1 MIRYMDMCSGK
12 LRVYENGAVFRLEG
26 EAECVPT
33 ITNTAGY
40 ASVRLPDKNHLV
52 HRLVAE
58 AFIPNPENKP
68 QVNHKD
74 GNKRNNNVN
83 NLEWVTQ
90 AENIAHALSHG
101 LFPKDRHRTY
111 HRTYDVN
118 AVDAK
123 TQLHAEILRN
133 VMRLCNERGITFNK
147 VESTLGL
154 GNGAIKKFAKHMPRI
169 KTMRKLAAYFGVT
182 VDYFTGKNDKA
193 EEKPYVATG
202 FKSAR
207 IKAGKKVQEVADH
220 IGVTDGT
227 VYHWECG
234 YYLPTAN
241 RLNKLAE
248 FYGCTVD
255 ELLREEENENAGG
268 KS

>member
-1 MIRYMDMCSGK
+1 MRYRDMCSGK
-12 LRVYENGAVFRLEG
+12 LRVYENGAVFRLKG
-26 EAECVPT
+26 ETECVPT
-33 ITNTAGY
+33 ITDTAGY

-90 AENIAHALSHG
+90 AENMTHAWSHG
-101 LFPKDRHRTY
+101 LIPKNRH
-111 HRTYDVN
+111 HVYDVN

-154 GNGAIKKFAKHMPRI
+154 GNGAIQKFAKHMPRI
-169 KTMRKLAAYFGVT
+169 KTMRKLATYFGVT
-182 VDYFTGKNDKA
+182 VDYFAGMNDKA

-207 IKAGKKVQEVADH
+207 IKAGKKVHEVADH
-220 IGVTDGT
+220 MGVTDGT

-234 YYLPTAN
+234 YCLTPVN

-255 ELLREEENENAGG
+255 ELLREEESDNAGG
-268 KS
+268 AS